1 MDFKWDD
8 YQTIISV
15 PATDDNF
22 KASLKNAS
30 QKDLLRARDYL
41 ALHTFGN
48 KNRTRAVQ
56 SEIRRR
62 VRKEK
67 KP

>member
-41 ALHTFGN
+41 ALHTFAN
-48 KNRTRAVQ
+48 KNRARAVQ

-62 VRKEK
+62 DKEAK
-67 KP
+67 S